1 MNAITQGTDP
11 VLSPV
16 SASGRRWVRWPD
28 VACIGGIVLSGVWY
42 LAVIP
47 LIPSL
52 VGTHPVLLE
61 AMSGSLPSMVAA
73 GAFAHVGRVSLIVAL
88 AAPIIGL
95 SAFDP
100 LWWWAGRRY
109 GETIISTALARS
121 PRTMRATN
129 RGLRL
134 FERLGGWTLVL
145 AYYLPV
151 PNNVLYAAAG
161 WAGFSFLRFAVLDLI
176 GTLLRIVLD
185 VGLGYA
191 LGGRAAHAAG
201 LVSRYSIAATVTLIV
216 GLIMV
221 AWWQRR
227 PRRGGSGPIVVAAD
241 REPDNA
247 AAAQVAEH
255 LRRLVADGTV
265 PGLVYA
271 VITPTASAT
280 GQMSCAG
287 GDPLG
292 PHVMM
297 EIGSATKVFT
307 ALLLA
312 DMTERQEVSLEDP
325 IALYLPAAVAS
336 TCPAAT
342 RITLRQ
348 LATHTSGLPR
358 IPRNLLPMAVG
369 HLTDPYAG
377 YSAEHLYRALR
388 KADNAAPAPYRYS
401 NYGFG
406 LLGHLLSRTAGRPY
420 GELIADR
427 VTGPLGLAETG
438 IEVPDGLTA
447 AVGHQGKRQ
456 VPHWHLDA
464 LAGAGALS
472 STASDLARFLHA
484 NLHPQTTPIPNVI
497 ETIQRRHPSPP
508 GNQAT
513 GLGWHISELSGR
525 TILWHNG
532 GTGGFSSML
541 ALDRQAGCAVAAV
554 ATSGPTRNMPLD
566 SAVLAALTD
575 LTS

>member
-1 MNAITQGTDP
+1 
-11 VLSPV
+11 
-16 SASGRRWVRWPD
+16 

-61 AMSGSLPSMVAA
+61 ALSGSLPSMVAA
-73 GAFAHVGRVSLIVAL
+73 GAFAHVGRVSLIMAL

-109 GETIISTALARS
+109 GETVIRTAGGRS
-121 PRTMRATN
+121 PRTARATK

-134 FERLGGWTLVL
+134 FERFGGWTLVL

-151 PNNVLYAAAG
+151 PNNLLYAAAG

-176 GTLLRIVLD
+176 GTMLRIVVD
-185 VGLGYA
+185 VALGYS
-191 LGGRAAHAAG
+191 LGGQAAHIAG
-201 LVSRYSIAATVTLIV
+201 LVSRYSIAATVTLIM
-216 GLIMV
+216 GMILV

-227 PRRGGSGPIVVAAD
+227 PGRGASGPIVVTAA
-241 REPDNA
+241 REPDSA
-247 AAAQVAEH
+247 AVAQVAAH
-255 LRRLVADGTV
+255 LEPLVADGAV

-271 VITPTASAT
+271 VITPTVRAT
-280 GQMSCAG
+280 GQMSCSG
-287 GDPLG
+287 GDLLG
-292 PHVMM
+292 PHVIV

-312 DMTERQEVSLEDP
+312 EMTEREEVGLDDP
-325 IALYLPAAVAS
+325 IARHLPAAIAR

-358 IPRNLLPMAVG
+358 IPRNLLPMAVA
-369 HLTDPYAG
+369 HLSDPYAG

-388 KADNAAPAPYRYS
+388 KADNAAPAAYRYS

-420 GELIADR
+420 GELLADR

-438 IEVPDGLTA
+438 VDVPDGLTA
-447 AVGHQGKRQ
+447 AAGHRDKRQ
-456 VPHWHLDA
+456 VPRWHMDA

-472 STASDLARFLHA
+472 STASDLALFLHA
-484 NLHPQTTPIPNVI
+484 NLHPQTTPIPSVI

-508 GNQAT
+508 ESQAT
-513 GLGWHISELSGR
+513 GLGWHFSELSGR
-525 TILWHNG
+525 SILWHNG

-541 ALDRQAGCAVAAV
+541 ALDREAGCAVAAV
-554 ATSGPTRNMPLD
+554 ATSGPTRSMPLD
-566 SAVLAALTD
+566 RAVLAALTD
-575 LTS
+575 LTSSGIALNTQQNRSALAAGDSRQCAS